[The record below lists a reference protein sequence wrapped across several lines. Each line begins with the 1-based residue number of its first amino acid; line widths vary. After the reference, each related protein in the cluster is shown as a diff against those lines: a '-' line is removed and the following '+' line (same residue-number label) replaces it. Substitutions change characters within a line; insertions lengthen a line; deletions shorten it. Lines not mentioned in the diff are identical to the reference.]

1 MDLKISKYAG
11 IDIGSNAIRLLI
23 MFVYEIE
30 NQPPQFKKSSLVRV
44 PIRLGADVFFNG
56 AVSENNI
63 KRMQDTMN
71 AYSLLLKAHGVD
83 KYRACATSA
92 MREASNG
99 QDVVNIM
106 KEKSGIQIEIIDG
119 EDEANIIAQTNLSE
133 LLKTKR
139 NFLYVDVGG
148 GSTELNFYSGGKFK
162 GTQSFKL
169 GTVRLLHDENIEAET
184 KRMKE
189 WVLKVTKG
197 YTAISLIG
205 SGGNINHIHKY
216 SGRKSNKSL
225 SYGFL
230 KSYYETVKKYSYNER
245 IMNMQMK
252 PDRADVIVPATKIYL
267 QAMNWSKAKRVFVP
281 KIGLADGIIKG
292 LYNESLV

>member
-139 NFLYVDVGG
+139 NFL
-148 GSTELNFYSGGKFK
+148 
-162 GTQSFKL
+162 
-169 GTVRLLHDENIEAET
+169 
-184 KRMKE
+184 
-189 WVLKVTKG
+189 
-197 YTAISLIG
+197 
-205 SGGNINHIHKY
+205 
-216 SGRKSNKSL
+216 
-225 SYGFL
+225 
-230 KSYYETVKKYSYNER
+230 
-245 IMNMQMK
+245 
-252 PDRADVIVPATKIYL
+252 
-267 QAMNWSKAKRVFVP
+267 
-281 KIGLADGIIKG
+281 
-292 LYNESLV
+292 